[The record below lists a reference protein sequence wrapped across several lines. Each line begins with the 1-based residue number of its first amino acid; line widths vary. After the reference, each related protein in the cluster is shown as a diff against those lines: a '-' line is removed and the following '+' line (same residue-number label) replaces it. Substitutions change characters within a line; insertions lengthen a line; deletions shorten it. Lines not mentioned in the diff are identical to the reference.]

1 MYPQNYASPSCHLDA
16 AQNSSVNIS
25 TWTATSLAK
34 SSCVSHNTDTSR
46 DHHTCKSSTRLV
58 QNSHTALLSP
68 TSEDHIRD
76 NEWDITQKENDVV
89 AELSHSPSQCFCLN
103 NRNVKCIAPH
113 KPPILPRT
121 IKRNKPPVPPRTL
134 TAPSANYSEHHTI
147 EAPKPGMQI
156 SGATESQTVAKP
168 VCDGHQNQTRTHETV
183 VLRRHQRYVR
193 TFCIILP
200 LLLCNALHRCSNGND
215 REHHGDASDIEQ
227 NALLGC
233 WVDFTERLDIASL
246 LPHLCTHHLLTMLD
260 RERLTNQST
269 TNFEKVIHLLSVLPK
284 KDGWYKKF
292 LDCLCRS
299 AEGTGHAGLATTLEQ
314 KYEELKKS
322 KINTQTGSSNKE
334 TPTKSPTEV
343 NPVNSFDEQLTM
355 HINFI
360 VFSRSFGVKR

>member
-1 MYPQNYASPSCHLDA
+1 MYPQNY
-16 AQNSSVNIS
+16 V
-25 TWTATSLAK
+25 
-34 SSCVSHNTDTSR
+34 
-46 DHHTCKSSTRLV
+46 
-58 QNSHTALLSP
+58 
-68 TSEDHIRD
+68 
-76 NEWDITQKENDVV
+76 
-89 AELSHSPSQCFCLN
+89 
-103 NRNVKCIAPH
+103 
-113 KPPILPRT
+113 
-121 IKRNKPPVPPRTL
+121 
-134 TAPSANYSEHHTI
+134 
-147 EAPKPGMQI
+147 
-156 SGATESQTVAKP
+156 
-168 VCDGHQNQTRTHETV
+168 NQTRTHETV
-183 VLRRHQRYVR
+183 VLRHHQRYAR
-193 TFCIILP
+193 IFCIILP

-227 NALLGC
+227 NALLSC

-292 LDCLCRS
+292 LDCLCQS
-299 AEGTGHAGLATTLEQ
+299 AEGTGHAGLATTLKQ

-360 VFSRSFGVKR
+360 VFSNRKV